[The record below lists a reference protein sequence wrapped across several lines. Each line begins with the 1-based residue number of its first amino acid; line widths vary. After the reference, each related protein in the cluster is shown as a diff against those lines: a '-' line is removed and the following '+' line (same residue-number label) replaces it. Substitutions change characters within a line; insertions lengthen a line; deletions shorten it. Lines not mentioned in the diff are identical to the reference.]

1 MENLL
6 KIELIKSILK
16 IEFIKNLLKI
26 DLTKF
31 THMSQIFLNI
41 PTEDLINKLV
51 S

>member
-16 IEFIKNLLKI
+16 IELIKILLKI

-31 THMSQIFLNI
+31 TYTSQKFLNI
-41 PTEDLINKLV
+41 PTEDLINKLL